1 VLLGARREP
10 HDLVD
15 MCRPSSELGED
26 ESDPHCSAP
35 QLSSWRRGGVDAS
48 VPRVSNSPDHFVAA
62 SRRE

>member
-15 MCRPSSELGED
+15 LRRPSSELGED
-26 ESDPHCSAP
+26 ESDPHCIAP
-35 QLSSWRRGGVDAS
+35 QLSSWRRGGVDAA
-48 VPRVSNSPDHFVAA
+48 VPRVSNSLDLFVPA